1 LSSGTFVRHRYH
13 HQDLLTSSHH
23 QNFLSA
29 HHGIVKTR
37 QHTKNGQKWLFFEG
51 PEKEAQNGCFW
62 PVFDLI
68 EKSRFF
74 DINTSSTHQ
83 KMRL

>member
-1 LSSGTFVRHRYH
+1 MKSSKLANTRKM
-13 HQDLLTSSHH
+13 
-23 QNFLSA
+23 
-29 HHGIVKTR
+29 VK
-37 QHTKNGQKWLFFEG
+37 KWLFFEG
-51 PEKEAQNGCFW
+51 LEKEAQNGCFL

-74 DINTSSTHQ
+74 DSITSSTHQ

>member
-1 LSSGTFVRHRYH
+1 MAV
-13 HQDLLTSSHH
+13 
-23 QNFLSA
+23 
-29 HHGIVKTR
+29 
-37 QHTKNGQKWLFFEG
+37 FEG
-51 PEKEAQNGCFW
+51 LEKGAQNGCFW
-62 PVFDLI
+62 AVFDLI

>member
-1 LSSGTFVRHRYH
+1 MAV
-13 HQDLLTSSHH
+13 
-23 QNFLSA
+23 
-29 HHGIVKTR
+29 
-37 QHTKNGQKWLFFEG
+37 FEG
-51 PEKEAQNGCFW
+51 LEKEAQNGWFW

-83 KMRL
+83 KMST